1 MAGSQLR
8 QEAFAARNPRPFV
21 PGDARCGL
29 PLWEEPRQTLHRG
42 VRGVGSWGL
51 TEATRLACDP
61 HYSLGVI
68 SEGGQPAVDFMQ
80 ASWSPSL
87 TGLSAPLRKLRSRPG
102 GRGSLR
108 ASPQWGLTSAA
119 WLWAWALSTSL
130 GGSWHCV
137 LNAGCGKIAHI
148 EQSKQSAGAATMGTA
163 GRRRQLEARGGRLR
177 LGPGSPWSQ
186 ESASTDPEGLKVAQG
201 GLTQGVSQGHP

>member
-1 MAGSQLR
+1 MTRARAGAARLHLAGSQLR

-29 PLWEEPRQTLHRG
+29 SLWEEPRQTLRRW

-51 TEATRLACDP
+51 TEATRLARDP
-61 HYSLGVI
+61 HYSLGEI
-68 SEGGQPAVDFMQ
+68 SEGGCCGFHAGFWG
-80 ASWSPSL
+80 WSPSL

-119 WLWAWALSTSL
+119 WLWASALGTSL

-137 LNAGCGKIAHI
+137 LNAGCGKIAHT
-148 EQSKQSAGAATMGTA
+148 EQSKQSAGAAAMGTA
-163 GRRRQLEARGGRLR
+163 GGG
-177 LGPGSPWSQ
+177 GS
-186 ESASTDPEGLKVAQG
+186 
-201 GLTQGVSQGHP
+201 